1 MKIGRFQVFFWP
13 IWKNQIAKIK
23 YDFEI
28 VDSFALSIFTSKI
41 VNLSEKLVHNH
52 SFNSG
57 FEVQQFVLVCCIIN
71 NSTLIPDSNLS
82 STSRPKVFLF
92 YKIEIWRHFIL
103 IRMKFFNNEILI
115 LEKRWW
121 SHRAVA
127 SSNKCAL
134 NPTHDITTWFIDA
147 HDPRGIVI
155 ATGLWQLMQ
164 IQINKVI
171 WTPYF
176 KVFENYRKSRIQH
189 CERSELRFHFE
200 WTAVHTKCQKWSLL
214 ASFWKLEA
222 SGQTVLPDRSLLI
235 GQKLV
240 EKAKIEKL
248 KNASYCISW
257 AENRSIGKSRWKI

>member
-189 CERSELRFHFE
+189 CERSELRLHFE
-200 WTAVHTKCQKWSLL
+200 WTKV
-214 ASFWKLEA
+214 
-222 SGQTVLPDRSLLI
+222 
-235 GQKLV
+235 
-240 EKAKIEKL
+240 
-248 KNASYCISW
+248 N
-257 AENRSIGKSRWKI
+257 